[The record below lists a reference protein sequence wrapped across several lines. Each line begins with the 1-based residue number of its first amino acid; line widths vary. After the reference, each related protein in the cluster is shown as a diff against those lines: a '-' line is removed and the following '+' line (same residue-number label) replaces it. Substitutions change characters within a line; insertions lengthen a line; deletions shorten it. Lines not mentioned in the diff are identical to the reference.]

1 MSADRAYA
9 DASFAEVNELRSALA
24 RKTVMHE
31 QVSAALEQAL
41 RDKKEAEAAAEFA
54 RNSSK
59 GVFTLLPASLPASL
73 LPYLALLRAFPL
85 GGSRFTTTIDL
96 LLPTL

>member
-1 MSADRAYA
+1 
-9 DASFAEVNELRSALA
+9 
-24 RKTVMHE
+24 MHE

-59 GVFTLLPASLPASL
+59 GVLLHSQLHSQL
-73 LPYLALLRAFPL
+73 HYYR
-85 GGSRFTTTIDL
+85 T
-96 LLPTL
+96 